1 LTFVSLSFASNL
13 YQKDPTAYKAFN
25 EYILKYQKVYTTI
38 EEYNEKFEIFSRN
51 FQGISQ
57 LSGGKGAE
65 DTESTFG
72 LSPFMDMTP
81 EEFKKKYL
89 TLNAPSLRKLK
100 FLHEHNAMVPQGT
113 DAPVT
118 HDWREHGAVT
128 DVKNQGS
135 CGSCWAFSTTGALE
149 GSYFMKTQKK
159 VIFSEQQ
166 LVDCDKVDQGCNGG
180 LMEDAFKYLQSA
192 GGAMA
197 DEDYPYTGSDDKC
210 QFDKT
215 KVKAEITGFKFAK
228 SQNETEIAQMLY
240 ENGPLAVAINATPL
254 QFYFWGVFD
263 PWFQWICDPTGL
275 NHGVLIVGYGNNGSK
290 DYWVV
295 KNSWG
300 SWWGESGYFR
310 IVKGSGACGINTYVM
325 SAEVNP
331 IA

>member
-1 LTFVSLSFASNL
+1 LSFASNL

-180 LMEDAFKYLQSA
+180 LMEDAFKYLQSLEEPWLMKTIPTLDLMTNVNSTRPRLKLKSLDSNSPRA
-192 GGAMA
+192 
-197 DEDYPYTGSDDKC
+197 
-210 QFDKT
+210 KT
-215 KVKAEITGFKFAK
+215 KLKLLKCY
-228 SQNETEIAQMLY
+228 MRMDLW
-240 ENGPLAVAINATPL
+240 LLLLTPL
-254 QFYFWGVFD
+254 LFNSTSGESST
-263 PWFQWICDPTGL
+263 PGS
-275 NHGVLIVGYGNNGSK
+275 NGSAILP
-290 DYWVV
+290 DLTT
-295 KNSWG
+295 
-300 SWWGESGYFR
+300 E
-310 IVKGSGACGINTYVM
+310 C
-325 SAEVNP
+325 
-331 IA
+331 